1 MPLTTPPLRPIRTK
15 RDYEAALAR
24 VDTLW
29 NAPAKSPEADA
40 LDVLTLLIADYEAKP
55 SPDPI
60 DFLTHV
66 MESRGLARKDLEP
79 FIGSRGRVSEIL
91 SRTRPLS
98 LTMIRNLTA
107 GLRLPADV
115 LVKQYPLAA

>member
-1 MPLTTPPLRPIRTK
+1 MNIAPIRTK

-40 LDVLTLLIADYEAKP
+40 LDVLTLLIADYEAKHFPIP

-79 FIGSRGRVSEIL
+79 YIGSRGRVSEIL

-98 LTMIRNLTA
+98 LTMIRNLTE

>member
-1 MPLTTPPLRPIRTK
+1 MNIAPIRTK
-15 RDYEAALAR
+15 CDYETALAR

-40 LDVLTLLIADYEAKP
+40 LDVLTLLIADYEAKHFPIP

-60 DFLTHV
+60 DFLNHV
-66 MESRGLARKDLEP
+66 MESRGLVRKDLEP

>member
-1 MPLTTPPLRPIRTK
+1 MDIQPIRTK

-29 NAPAKSPEADA
+29 DAPAKSKEADA
-40 LDVLTLLIADYEAKP
+40 LDILTLLIEDYEAKHYAIP

-60 DFLTHV
+60 DFLRHV
-66 MESRGLARKDLEP
+66 MESRGLTRKDLEP
-79 FIGSRGRVSEIL
+79 FIGSRGRVAEIL
-91 SRTRPLS
+91 NRTRPLS
-98 LTMIRNLTA
+98 LAMIRKLSD

-115 LVKQYPLAA
+115 LVRDYALVA

>member
-1 MPLTTPPLRPIRTK
+1 MNIAPIRTK

-40 LDVLTLLIADYEAKP
+40 LDVLTLLIADYETKHFAMP